1 MKLQWSGDIKDRI
14 SSFLL
19 RKIVK
24 IVKKEIKK
32 IEKNVYNA
40 TVPLN
45 RFGEPPFSCPLYFY
59 VFCTVLLS
67 FLSFYIL
74 SSVKI
79 LTKKCTHFLFY

>member
-1 MKLQWSGDIKDRI
+1 MKLQWSGYIKDRI
-14 SSFLL
+14 SSFIL
-19 RKIVK
+19 RRIVK

-32 IEKNVYNA
+32 FEKKCLYA

-79 LTKKCTHFLFY
+79 LTKKYTHFFFY